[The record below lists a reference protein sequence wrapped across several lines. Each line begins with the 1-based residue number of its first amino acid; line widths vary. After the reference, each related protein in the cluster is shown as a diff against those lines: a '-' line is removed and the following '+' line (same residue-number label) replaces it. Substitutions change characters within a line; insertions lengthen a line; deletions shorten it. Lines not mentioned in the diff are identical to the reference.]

1 MTFDLI
7 LFFVTSAL
15 TLIALIAILNALTFP
30 RLDARELDANPPFV
44 SILVP
49 ARDEAPRIARTVGL
63 LLAQAYP
70 RFELILLDDASTD
83 GTAERAL
90 EAARGDSRF
99 RLLRGQPL
107 PAGWIGK
114 NWACH
119 QLSEAARGEVLLF
132 TDADVFWS
140 PQALAAI
147 VARLTR
153 SRADLLAVFPTQQ
166 TESLAERLVV
176 PLMAMTVLG
185 YLPVWA
191 VHFIP
196 WSVFSAANGQCL
208 AFRRAAYERIGG
220 HAAVRAVIV
229 EDMALAGRIKR
240 AGLRLRLADAAGLVV
255 TRMYANWCEV
265 RNGFA
270 KNIIAGHG
278 GVAPLLLSTLF
289 HWTVF
294 LLPWVWL
301 FSGDGRALL
310 PILLGLT
317 MRALTAVVT
326 RQRLADALLLPAS
339 VLAMTAITFQAFV
352 WHVRGGPAWKGR
364 SYGRPGRSPKEQSNR
379 LHPKD

>member
-1 MTFDLI
+1 MIHDL
-7 LFFVTSAL
+7 LLLFVTSAL
-15 TLIALIAILNALTFP
+15 TLIALIAILNTLTYP
-30 RLDARELDANPPFV
+30 RLDAHETDADLPFV

-49 ARDEAPRIARTVGL
+49 ARDEAPRIARTVSL

-70 RFELILLDDASTD
+70 RFELLLLDDASTD
-83 GTAERAL
+83 GTADQAL
-90 EAARGDSRF
+90 LAARGDSRF

-119 QLSEAARGEVLLF
+119 QLSEAARGDLLLF
-132 TDADVFWS
+132 TDADVSWS
-140 PQALAAI
+140 PQAVGAI

-166 TESLAERLVV
+166 TESSAERLVV
-176 PLMAMTVLG
+176 PLMAMSVLG
-185 YLPVWA
+185 YLPVLA

-208 AFRRAAYERIGG
+208 AFRRAAYARVGG

-229 EDMALAGRIKR
+229 EDMALAARTKR

-255 TRMYANWCEV
+255 TRMYANWSEV
-265 RNGFA
+265 RDGFA

-278 GVAPLLLSTLF
+278 GILQLLLSTLF

-294 LLPWVWL
+294 LLPWIWL
-301 FSGDGRALL
+301 LDGDGRALW
-310 PILLGLT
+310 PILLGLVL
-317 MRALTAVVT
+317 RALTARIT
-326 RQRLADALLLPAS
+326 RQRILDAVFLPAS
-339 VLAMTAITFQAFV
+339 VFLMTAIAAQALA
-352 WHVRGGPAWKGR
+352 WHFRGGPAWKGR
-364 SYGRPGRSPKEQSNR
+364 SYGRPPQGQSNR